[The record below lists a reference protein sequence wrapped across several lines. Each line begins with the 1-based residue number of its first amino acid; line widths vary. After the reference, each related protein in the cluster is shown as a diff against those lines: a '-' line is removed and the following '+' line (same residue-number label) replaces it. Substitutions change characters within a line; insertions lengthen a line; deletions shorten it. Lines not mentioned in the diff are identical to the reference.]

1 MTRVIKSGFYVRK
14 FLPVLSL
21 LFAVIIQI
29 TVKNSGKHPVV
40 KVPYFTRALVVGLA
54 VYAVFLIASF
64 FNKNIDAQCK
74 NKSYFYAAAVLFL
87 NILNILTGK
96 LAVLPVLHFP
106 SLDKVFGVFVNDSV
120 LLLKCLGYSLRLLGC
135 GYLFGALAGLTT
147 GIFIGFSKSASYWIS
162 PVIRVLGPIPS
173 TAWIPLVLVS
183 FPSVV
188 SASSFLIA
196 LSVWFPTTIMTSSGI
211 ANINNSYFEVSA
223 TLGADNFSK
232 IFKVGVPAAMPHIFL
247 GLFNGTCAS
256 FITLVTAE
264 MIGAKYGIGWYIN
277 WQKDMLSYANV
288 YAGLI
293 IIAVVFSI
301 LVTFLFKLRDKLLLW
316 QKGVIKW

>member
-1 MTRVIKSGFYVRK
+1 MARVTEGGVGLRK
-14 FLPVLSL
+14 LLPVVSL
-21 LFAVIIQI
+21 VFAVIIQI
-29 TVKNSGKHPVV
+29 IVENAQKHPAV
-40 KVPYFTRALVVGLA
+40 KTPYFTYALFAGLG
-54 VYAVFLIASF
+54 VYAVFLTASF
-64 FNKNIDAQCK
+64 FNKNIDTK
-74 NKSYFYAAAVLFL
+74 IKYKSYFIAAAVLFL
-87 NILNILTGK
+87 NVLNILTGK
-96 LAVLPVLHFP
+96 FAILPVLFFP
-106 SLDKVFGVFVNDSV
+106 SLDKVFGVFVNESM

-135 GYLFGALAGLTT
+135 GYVFGALAGLTT
-147 GIFIGFSKSASYWIS
+147 GICIGFSKRVSYWIS

-183 FPSVV
+183 FPSAV

-211 ANINNSYFEVSA
+211 SNINNSYFEVSA

-232 IFKVGVPAAMPHIFL
+232 IFRVGVPAAMPHIFL

-256 FITLVTAE
+256 FITLITAE